1 MAKMSKKAFEHFKG
15 AYELQCGYIV
25 EDDYYEEVI
34 EQELK
39 KMDNTIL
46 RIEFM
51 YKCLYDGEKPLS
63 RKDYG
68 RTRFTER
75 TIRDKRTTLY
85 QVRTKSESDAFQRG
99 MRNLNLQQKTYGI
112 YSWDKMKDTE
122 FAQDYIEKG
131 VIKKE
136 AVKFAKQV
144 GLI

>member
-1 MAKMSKKAFEHFKG
+1 MAKISKKAFEHFKG

-25 EDDYYEEVI
+25 EDEYYNEVI
-34 EQELK
+34 EPELK
-39 KMDNTIL
+39 KMGNTLL

-51 YKCLYDGEKPLS
+51 YKCLYPNEKPLS

-75 TIRDKRTTLY
+75 TIRDKRTNLY
-85 QVRTKSESDAFQRG
+85 QIRTKSENETFQRG
-99 MRNLNLQQKTYGI
+99 MRSLNLQQKTYGI
-112 YSWDKMKDTE
+112 YSWNDLKDTE
-122 FAQDYIEKG
+122 FAHDYIEKG
-131 VIKKE
+131 VIKKD